1 MTAQPLRVLVV
12 DDDFM
17 VARVHRK
24 FVERV
29 PGFEV
34 VGEARTGA
42 EALEAVREQRPDLV
56 LLDIY
61 LPDITGLE
69 VLRALRAGAD
79 PVDVLVVSAARD
91 LETVQEAY
99 RGGAVQYLIKPFTAE
114 AMRDRLTEFQRRHRS
129 VQAAA
134 TGGEVGQR
142 DVDALFGTGGTSRP
156 RDPELPKGLTV
167 QTLQLVGS
175 ALRAHASEQPPS
187 MSAAECAEE
196 VGLARVSVRRY
207 LEHLVATGHA
217 EVSLKYGRAGRPERR
232 YVWVAGE

>member
-1 MTAQPLRVLVV
+1 MTGPLRVLVV

-34 VGEARTGA
+34 VAEARTGE
-42 EALEAVREQRPDLV
+42 EALDAVREHRPDLV

-61 LPDITGLE
+61 LPDMTGLE
-69 VLRALRAGAD
+69 VLRSLRAEAD

-91 LETVQEAY
+91 LETVQEAF

-129 VQAAA
+129 VQAATA
-134 TGGEVGQR
+134 GDREMAQR
-142 DVDALFGTGGTSRP
+142 EVDALFGAGSAPAP
-156 RDPELPKGLTV
+156 RDAELPKGLTV

-175 ALRAHASEQPPS
+175 ALRARAAAEPASL
-187 MSAAECAEE
+187 SAAECAEE

-217 EVSLKYGRAGRPERR
+217 EVSLRYGKAGRPERR
-232 YVWVAGE
+232 YRWLG

>member
-1 MTAQPLRVLVV
+1 MSGPLRVLVV

-29 PGFEV
+29 PGFV
-34 VGEARTGA
+34 VVAEARSGA
-42 EALEAVREQRPDLV
+42 DALEAVREHRPDLV

-61 LPDITGLE
+61 LPDMTGLD
-69 VLRALRAGAD
+69 VLRSLRAEAD

-91 LETVQEAY
+91 LETVQEAF

-134 TGGEVGQR
+134 TDGEVGQR
-142 DVDALFGTGGTSRP
+142 EVDALFGAGGAART
-156 RDPELPKGLTV
+156 RDAELPKGLTV

-175 ALRAHASEQPPS
+175 ALSGHARDEQPTL
-187 MSAAECAEE
+187 SAAECAEE

-232 YVWVAGE
+232 YRWVSE

>member
-1 MTAQPLRVLVV
+1 VTAPLRVLVV

-17 VARVHRK
+17 VARVHRR
-24 FVERV
+24 FVELV

-34 VGEARTGA
+34 VGEARTGQD
-42 EALEAVREQRPDLV
+42 ALDAVTEHRPDLV

-61 LPDITGLE
+61 LPDMTGLE
-69 VLRALRAGAD
+69 VLRSLRAEAD

-91 LETVQEAY
+91 LETVQEAF

-114 AMRDRLTEFQRRHRS
+114 AMRDRLTDFQRRHRS
-129 VQAAA
+129 VQSAVA
-134 TGGEVGQR
+134 GSGEMAQR
-142 DVDALFGTGGTSRP
+142 EVDALFGAASSAR
-156 RDPELPKGLTV
+156 RASDAELPKGLTV

-175 ALRAHASEQPPS
+175 ALKAATAEEGATL
-187 MSAAECAEE
+187 SAAECADE

-217 EVSLKYGRAGRPERR
+217 EVSLRYGRAGRPERR
-232 YVWVAGE
+232 YRWV